1 MYLANHAGIQLLMLN
16 HLLFEN
22 LLGVVPYPEEVLVP
36 PEQRRL
42 RVGLDVGAHARLQ
55 HPRRPLRR
63 AEAQR
68 RRLVQLRLYV
78 LLLLCVI

>member
-1 MYLANHAGIQLLMLN
+1 MLN

-42 RVGLDVGAHARLQ
+42 RVGLDVCAHARLQ

-78 LLLLCVI
+78 LLLLCVIYMK